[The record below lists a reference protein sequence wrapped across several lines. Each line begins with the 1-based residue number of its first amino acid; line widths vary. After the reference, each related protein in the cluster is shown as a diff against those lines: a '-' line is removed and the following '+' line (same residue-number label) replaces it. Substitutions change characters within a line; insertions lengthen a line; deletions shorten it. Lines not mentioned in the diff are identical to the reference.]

1 MSKSKKNYGRTVSGE
16 PITDELIE
24 KYAKEAEEGYDV
36 DELMK
41 NRVLIGRPPMG
52 NGAASVESVRLDP
65 ELKQALD
72 ERAERDGETTSAV
85 LRDALRTYLRTD

>member
-1 MSKSKKNYGRTVSGE
+1 MSKEEKSYGRTISGE

-36 DELMK
+36 DDLMK

-52 NGAASVESVRLDP
+52 DGPASVESVRLDP
-65 ELKQALD
+65 ELKRALH
-72 ERAERDGETTSAV
+72 ERAERNDETASSV
-85 LRDALRTYLRTD
+85 IRKALRTYLAD